1 MMFGFADL
9 LLNTSRNLDI
19 DNAPVLLQPGETQMC
34 YVVISH
40 AVLTALS
47 MTPDMKKKIILESR
61 IGKPE

>member
-1 MMFGFADL
+1 MFGFADL

-47 MTPDMKKKIILESR
+47 VTPDMKKKNHL
-61 IGKPE
+61 GKPDRKT